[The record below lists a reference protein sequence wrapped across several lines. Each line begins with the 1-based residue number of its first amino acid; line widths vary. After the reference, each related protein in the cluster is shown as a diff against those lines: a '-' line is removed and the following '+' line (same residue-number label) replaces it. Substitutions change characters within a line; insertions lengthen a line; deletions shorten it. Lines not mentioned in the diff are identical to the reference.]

1 VPPAI
6 ASQRCR
12 NCAEGE
18 RHLGKNIAK
27 LERRWSQLPRRIFAK
42 RHLVRRCGIN
52 APSTGFS
59 VRSVVSAFLFLPITL
74 FAQRASEVDSML
86 GADDGGNVFI
96 GPTLPFGMAKPR
108 PEKAMPLREMAA
120 NWTLRIVAARFRIGA
135 SWMVP
140 VSSSGI
146 EPYSTVAFWTPNM
159 PRHEAMLRTGPG
171 TGRGSRVQALMSE
184 GVSDRV
190 RHFSGLPAL
199 RLDEF

>member
-1 VPPAI
+1 
-6 ASQRCR
+6 
-12 NCAEGE
+12 
-18 RHLGKNIAK
+18 
-27 LERRWSQLPRRIFAK
+27 
-42 RHLVRRCGIN
+42 
-52 APSTGFS
+52 
-59 VRSVVSAFLFLPITL
+59 
-74 FAQRASEVDSML
+74 ML

-190 RHFSGLPAL
+190 RHSSGLPAL